1 MDAFAYILSF
11 FVLIV
16 GYLFYLTIKQMNEI
30 AEDVE
35 NTYAQRK
42 ISEAW
47 HEHRDD
53 IDNSMSLEDFR
64 TCLEQR
70 ENEKFDQM
78 NELEQLISE
87 LNTLTEFGVLPD
99 RIGGDVIDKLCKI
112 TDTQAV
118 EALIKAAEN
127 PNFSMRMGAIYALGE
142 IDDKRT
148 VDSLVNILS
157 DKDKDIRD
165 CAVETLDKLGWDP
178 DSA

>member
-87 LNTLTEFGVLPD
+87 LNTL
-99 RIGGDVIDKLCKI
+99 
-112 TDTQAV
+112 
-118 EALIKAAEN
+118 
-127 PNFSMRMGAIYALGE
+127 
-142 IDDKRT
+142 
-148 VDSLVNILS
+148 
-157 DKDKDIRD
+157 
-165 CAVETLDKLGWDP
+165 
-178 DSA
+178 